1 MMVFNFN
8 PKSIFNNVW
17 ARTINAI
24 LLVINVFLWSG
35 WAFTIYDICMED
47 ALLLLSYVVLSTLW
61 GIDEILHKNKWFE
74 FDKKE
79 AKRKEWFIVFY
90 CCVSFLLALMIGTLV
105 VCAVES
111 YKNGG
116 EYYWF
121 ALMALYFG
129 FNKINI
135 CSLYNFNNFIENQ
148 LPWYSCNKKDAKDVR
163 DAELEVIKYILQRDY
178 NIDLDE
184 LYEELRIWR
193 GNE

>member
-1 MMVFNFN
+1 MVIFNFN
-8 PKSIFNNVW
+8 PKSIFNNAWV
-17 ARTINAI
+17 RVINIII
-24 LLVINVFLWSG
+24 LSINVFLWS
-35 WAFTIYDICMED
+35 WMAFGVYEGIYAETSLIV
-47 ALLLLSYVVLSTLW
+47 LLYASFSTCW

-105 VCAVES
+105 VCAFES
-111 YKNGG
+111 YKNEG

-148 LPWYSCNKKDAKDVR
+148 LPWYSCNIKDAKDVR
-163 DAELEVIKYILQRDY
+163 DAELEVIKYLLQRDY
-178 NIDLDE
+178 DIDLDE

-193 GNE
+193 RR